1 MADQKIATQSNQQ
14 HHRSAMIERYEIRK
28 RIEETHCDTCGAP
41 LIIGDKAVCD
51 EATMKVY
58 CSEFCA
64 RAGERNN
71 APLVKPQP
79 AGGVKIDGWDV

>member
-1 MADQKIATQSNQQ
+1 MRGGREGTD
-14 HHRSAMIERYEIRK
+14 MIKHYEIRK
-28 RIEETHCDTCGAP
+28 RIEETYCDTCGAP
-41 LIIGDKAVCD
+41 LMIGDKAVCD

-71 APLVKPQP
+71 APLVKTRP

>member
-1 MADQKIATQSNQQ
+1 
-14 HHRSAMIERYEIRK
+14 MIEQYEIRK

-41 LIIGDKAVCD
+41 LVIGDQAFCED
-51 EATMKVY
+51 SAMKVY

-79 AGGVKIDGWDV
+79 SGGVKIDGWDV

>member
-1 MADQKIATQSNQQ
+1 
-14 HHRSAMIERYEIRK
+14 MIKHYEIRK
-28 RIEETHCDTCGAP
+28 RIEEAYCDTCGAP
-41 LIIGDKAVCD
+41 LMIGDKAVCD

-71 APLVKPQP
+71 APLVKTRP

>member
-1 MADQKIATQSNQQ
+1 VRGGREGTD
-14 HHRSAMIERYEIRK
+14 MIKHYEIRK
-28 RIEETHCDTCGAP
+28 RIEETYCDTCGAA
-41 LIIGDKAVCD
+41 LMIGDKAVCD

-71 APLVKPQP
+71 APLVKTRP

>member
-1 MADQKIATQSNQQ
+1 
-14 HHRSAMIERYEIRK
+14 MIEQYENRK

-41 LIIGDKAVCD
+41 LVIGDQAFCED
-51 EATMKVY
+51 SAMKVY